1 MSGSIR
7 RILVVEDQGLIAAD
21 LEQTLTK
28 LGYDV
33 VGSASTGEDAL
44 AMTAQLAP
52 DLVLMDVRL
61 RGALDGIETAERIHA
76 SSDLPVVYLTANA
89 DEETI
94 ARAKRTSP
102 FGYVVK
108 PFNERELRAAI
119 EIAIYRRE
127 TDRLLAEERAQR
139 RAAEELKLL
148 VDGVKDYAI
157 FMLDATGRVA
167 SWNEGARRIKGY
179 TATEI
184 LGAHLS
190 IFLPRDGRPRLA
202 ESMLARAIHHGRAEH
217 LGWCVRRDGS
227 RFWGDLVVTSIRD
240 AAGDH
245 RGYGAVTR
253 DLTEPK
259 HAEQQRER
267 LISELEG
274 AVKARDEFLEVASH
288 ELKTPLTPLLLQL
301 DSLRTTLEHEGIRS
315 PRVSAKLDSASR
327 QTARLLRLVDGLL
340 DVAKIGG
347 GPPPLETERF
357 DLAALL
363 TEVVARFATEA
374 QRAGSHVALHVD
386 APIVG
391 EWDRLRI
398 DTILS
403 NILGNA
409 VKYGAGKPI
418 EVGARSEDGAVRVW
432 CADQGIG
439 IADDALERIFGRFER
454 AVSTRHFGG
463 LGLGLFV
470 ARRLAEAHGGTIV
483 AQSRPGTGST
493 FTLVLPLT
501 TTSAERSLPHHPEG
515 NHA

>member
-167 SWNEGARRIKGY
+167 SWNEGARRIKG
-179 TATEI
+179 
-184 LGAHLS
+184 
-190 IFLPRDGRPRLA
+190 
-202 ESMLARAIHHGRAEH
+202 
-217 LGWCVRRDGS
+217 
-227 RFWGDLVVTSIRD
+227 
-240 AAGDH
+240 
-245 RGYGAVTR
+245 
-253 DLTEPK
+253 
-259 HAEQQRER
+259 
-267 LISELEG
+267 
-274 AVKARDEFLEVASH
+274 
-288 ELKTPLTPLLLQL
+288 
-301 DSLRTTLEHEGIRS
+301 
-315 PRVSAKLDSASR
+315 
-327 QTARLLRLVDGLL
+327 
-340 DVAKIGG
+340 
-347 GPPPLETERF
+347 
-357 DLAALL
+357 
-363 TEVVARFATEA
+363 
-374 QRAGSHVALHVD
+374 
-386 APIVG
+386 
-391 EWDRLRI
+391 
-398 DTILS
+398 
-403 NILGNA
+403 
-409 VKYGAGKPI
+409 
-418 EVGARSEDGAVRVW
+418 
-432 CADQGIG
+432 
-439 IADDALERIFGRFER
+439 
-454 AVSTRHFGG
+454 
-463 LGLGLFV
+463 
-470 ARRLAEAHGGTIV
+470 
-483 AQSRPGTGST
+483 
-493 FTLVLPLT
+493 
-501 TTSAERSLPHHPEG
+501 
-515 NHA
+515 